1 MSVNV
6 RVVKIGGSM
15 KTKLYYRQCD
25 SCKSGMS
32 KGYIYHGDTYYFC
45 DDECVGKYFGD
56 YKGFTTLEDWNN
68 NGPGLTWKE
77 FQASWEVPEIIDS
90 IRKRD
95 FSVMDN
101 FIWHY
106 TRITLLNELLDEEE

>member
-1 MSVNV
+1 MD
-6 RVVKIGGSM
+6 I
-15 KTKLYYRQCD
+15 KTKIKLEEKNLQHYIDLGVYD
-25 SCKSGMS
+25 S
-32 KGYIYHGDTYYFC
+32 
-45 DDECVGKYFGD
+45 
-56 YKGFTTLEDWNN
+56 EDIA
-68 NGPGLTWKE
+68 GL
-77 FQASWEVPEIIDS
+77 EVPEIIDS